1 MTGIRVK
8 RAYRAAR
15 ISDGQRILVDR
26 VWPRGMARE
35 RLRIAEWAKDIAPSS
50 GLRRWFGHD
59 PAKWDVFRTAYFREL
74 DGKKPETTR
83 ILESLRNG
91 PVTLVYGAKND
102 EMNNAVALKEYLER
116 QLSACSA
123 SAADVEDNQAVRMSD
138 QETSR
143 NFEGGK
149 DRGWQNAKL
158 A

>member
-1 MTGIRVK
+1 MTDIRVK

-26 VWPRGMARE
+26 IWPRGMTRE
-35 RLRIAEWAKDIAPSS
+35 RLRIAEWAKDIAPSPN
-50 GLRRWFGHD
+50 LRRWFGHD
-59 PAKWDVFRTAYFREL
+59 PGKWDGFRTAYFREL
-74 DGKKPETTR
+74 DGKKPETKR

-149 DRGWQNAKL
+149 DRGWQHAKL